1 MRKKILG
8 IGLLAL
14 VVGLVFGA
22 VAAYQ
27 GVPEN
32 TAQTTDGCM
41 CGSFVQARYM
51 HGQNGD
57 HGKGTPQFMG
67 LGVKGQYLGEAE
79 IDEKQVQ
86 EYLSNVTIEKFVTPR
101 GITVQKLVLDGQY
114 IGKIVGDYDISSL
127 EVYKAYET
135 QNGIKVFLSYDGNI
149 VGFFLMK

>member
-1 MRKKILG
+1 MRKKLLG

-22 VAAYQ
+22 VAAYH

-32 TAQTTDGCM
+32 TTQTPDSCI
-41 CGSFVQARYM
+41 CGNHAQARCM
-51 HGQNGD
+51 HGPKWE
-57 HGKGTPQFMG
+57 HERGTPQFMG
-67 LGVKGQYLGEAE
+67 HGVKGQHHEEVE
-79 IDEKQVQ
+79 ISEEQVQ
-86 EYLSNVTIEKFVTPR
+86 EYLSNITIEKFVTPR

-149 VGFFLMK
+149 VGFFLMR

>member
-1 MRKKILG
+1 MRKRILG

-32 TAQTTDGCM
+32 TAQTTDSCM
-41 CGSFVQARYM
+41 CGSYIQARYM

-57 HGKGTPQFMG
+57 HGRGTPQSMG

-79 IDEKQVQ
+79 IREEQVQ

-101 GITVQKLVLDGQY
+101 GITVQRLLLDGKC
-114 IGKIVGDYDISSL
+114 IGKVVGNHDLNSL

-135 QNGIKVFLSYDGNI
+135 QNGVKVFLSYDGAI
-149 VGFFLMK
+149 VGFFLMR